1 MADNIKYKDTILYD
15 KRRRSAGTMSVKR
28 NAGRKQSDTQH
39 KIDAMMSKMS
49 HRIAQS
55 IEYDK
60 RKGKADTQREKRR
73 EMRRARKVARAQHTN
88 VNTFKDETW
97 RVGRQVRRVEM

>member
-1 MADNIKYKDTILYD
+1 MINERIKYKDTILYD
-15 KRRRSAGTMSVKR
+15 KRRRSAGLMKVKR

-39 KIDAMMSKMS
+39 KIDAMMSKIS

-55 IEYDK
+55 MEYDK

-73 EMRRARKVARAQHTN
+73 EMRRARKIAKMLHA
-88 VNTFKDETW
+88 
-97 RVGRQVRRVEM
+97 

>member
-1 MADNIKYKDTILYD
+1 MTENIKYKDTILYD
-15 KRRRSAGTMSVKR
+15 KRRRSAGLMKVKR

-39 KIDAMMSKMS
+39 KIDAMISKIS

-55 IEYDK
+55 MEYDK

-73 EMRRARKVARAQHTN
+73 EMRRARKIAKMLHA
-88 VNTFKDETW
+88 
-97 RVGRQVRRVEM
+97 